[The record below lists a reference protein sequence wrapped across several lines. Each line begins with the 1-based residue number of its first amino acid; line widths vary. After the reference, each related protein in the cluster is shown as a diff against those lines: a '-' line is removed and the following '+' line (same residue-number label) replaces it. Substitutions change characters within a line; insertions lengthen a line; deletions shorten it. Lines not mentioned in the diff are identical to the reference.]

1 MPRPPAG
8 AARPRPKA
16 TFIEAA
22 RRRQILDIA
31 LREITA
37 KGYGNTTL
45 QEIAKQ
51 ADISKGVI
59 YYHFNDREELL
70 RSIWSELIGELFEY
84 RRRRVEAAA
93 GAREKLNAYVAANFA
108 FLAEHFNK
116 IAALF
121 RMGIDLG
128 AGSRRPNPWSEE
140 INARCFAYLAGI
152 LRAGQE
158 SGEFGDFS
166 PEAAAAVIQGA
177 IDGLALQSLSSPP
190 PYDLA
195 ACRHLLIEVIA
206 RFTAP
211 GPPAP
216 GRLRPRRA
224 RRAP

>member
-1 MPRPPAG
+1 MRRPSTG
-8 AARPRPKA
+8 AARRRPKA

-31 LREITA
+31 LGEITA

-51 ADISKGVI
+51 ANISKGVI
-59 YYHFNDREELL
+59 YYHFQDREDLL
-70 RSIWSELIGELFEY
+70 RSIWAELIGELFDY
-84 RRRRVEAAA
+84 RRRRVEAAG
-93 GAREKLNAYVAANFA
+93 GAREKLNAYVEANFA
-108 FLAEHFNK
+108 FLEEHFNK

-128 AGSRRPNPWSEE
+128 SGGLRPNPWSEE
-140 INARCFAYLAGI
+140 INARCFAFLAGI
-152 LRAGQE
+152 LREGQA
-158 SGEFGDFS
+158 SGEFGSFS

-195 ACRHLLIEVIA
+195 ACRRMLTQVIA

-211 GPPAP
+211 DPPADSRP
-216 GRLRPRRA
+216 RPRRA
-224 RRAP
+224 RGKT